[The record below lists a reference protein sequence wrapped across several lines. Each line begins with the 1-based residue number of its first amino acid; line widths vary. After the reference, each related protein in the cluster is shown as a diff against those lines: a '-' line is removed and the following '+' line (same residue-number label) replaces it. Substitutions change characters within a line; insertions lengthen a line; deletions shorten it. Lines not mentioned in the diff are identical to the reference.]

1 MKTAIELY
9 EKIQELE
16 KSCEYQKKTLDG
28 EWDSDYAKAVYK
40 NDYYNDLDRLTMLKR
55 SFKQVLRE
63 LIKEV

>member
-28 EWDSDYAKAVYK
+28 EWDSDYAKAVFIY
-40 NDYYNDLDRLTMLKR
+40 L
-55 SFKQVLRE
+55 
-63 LIKEV
+63 